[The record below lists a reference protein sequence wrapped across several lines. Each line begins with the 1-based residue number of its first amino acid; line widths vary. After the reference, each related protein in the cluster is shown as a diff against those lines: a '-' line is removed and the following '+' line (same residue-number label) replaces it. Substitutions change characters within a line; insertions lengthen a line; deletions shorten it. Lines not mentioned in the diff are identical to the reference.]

1 MQDKKNTCKTALW
14 CAVKVMKLCGGG
26 GLTTSNNKKIFNS
39 DIKSSVEK
47 KISL

>member
-26 GLTTSNNKKIFNS
+26 GV
-39 DIKSSVEK
+39 DY
-47 KISL
+47 